1 MNKNTLI
8 FVLVLLAIVGVYLAY
23 RLFKY
28 HNSPEGERHARMR
41 MQGAFVPLSKEE
53 LEQDQARAA
62 GRHE

>member
-8 FVLVLLAIVGVYLAY
+8 FVLILFAIVCVYLAY
-23 RLFKY
+23 QLFKY
-28 HNSPEGERHARMR
+28 YNSPEGERHARMR
-41 MQGAFVPLSKEE
+41 MQGAFAPLSKEE